1 MAHATSRGESD
12 LLVLFWIFDTHRLP
26 PSVFGA
32 PPFPAALRTV
42 VTPAPTALAICR
54 QLSPAARSSRTVSRR
69 NTFRGRPIG
78 LPDLVPFRNEPVTA
92 SVPGEGALIRLLYT
106 IRSESQLPS
115 FEFRIGEVSS
125 QC

>member
-78 LPDLVPFRNEPVTA
+78 LPDLVPFRRAWCNPAMTR
-92 SVPGEGALIRLLYT
+92 SRLRT
-106 IRSESQLPS
+106 RSCFAITL
-115 FEFRIGEVSS
+115 RLK
-125 QC
+125 